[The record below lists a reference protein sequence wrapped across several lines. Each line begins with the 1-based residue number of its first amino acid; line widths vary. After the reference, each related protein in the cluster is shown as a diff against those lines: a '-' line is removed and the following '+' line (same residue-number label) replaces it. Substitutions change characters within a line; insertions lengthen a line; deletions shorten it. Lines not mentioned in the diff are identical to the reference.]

1 MTWNKFKTFFFS
13 EFIGACAQ
21 EKVKR
26 LTKPQLLE
34 GDPESPFRMS
44 CRSSKK
50 ACTLW
55 ASPPSLRP
63 GKHLLITEVTSV
75 WTFHSF
81 RIHGTDWMHVFLNI
95 YILTEGPGTITN
107 MDNSPQHRTRL
118 PTTQFKFNSQLP
130 MDFNPGGEQVKTS
143 ERNHYLTRF
152 WKDGKTRVPNWS
164 RWVLPRTG
172 HVTLF
177 LACPWVRGHQG
188 I

>member
-1 MTWNKFKTFFFS
+1 MTWNKFKTFFFQSLLGHVHNRKLKDWQSHNFLKGTLSLPS
-13 EFIGACAQ
+13 ECHVAALRRPVPC
-21 EKVKR
+21 ER
-26 LTKPQLLE
+26 PL
-34 GDPESPFRMS
+34 
-44 CRSSKK
+44 
-50 ACTLW
+50 
-55 ASPPSLRP
+55 SPPRP

-95 YILTEGPGTITN
+95 YILTEGPGMITN
-107 MDNSPQHRTRL
+107 MSNSPQHRTRL

-130 MDFNPGGEQVKTS
+130 MNFNPGGEQVKTS
-143 ERNHYLTRF
+143 ERSHYLTRF